1 MKKMKLELKE
11 YTKKERAI
19 TIEEREELSRRKL
32 FFHKRTPTLISRAG
46 VQEAPAQAGK
56 KKKKKKSGI
65 LV

>member
-11 YTKKERAI
+11 Y